1 MDELIDFNS
10 VCVCVCVISKMCD
23 LNYIQVALHAITAV
37 AGEYLV
43 IHL

>member
-10 VCVCVCVISKMCD
+10 VCVCVISKMCD
-23 LNYIQVALHAITAV
+23 LNYIHVALHAITAV

>member
-10 VCVCVCVISKMCD
+10 VCVCHLKSVWFK
-23 LNYIQVALHAITAV
+23 LYYIQVALHAITAV